1 MALASLLRLCR
12 TALPVVLLPL
22 AIHLSAA
29 TAGAA
34 NRCKLTLT
42 PPLAV
47 KMESLRPVI
56 STEINGVDARFMVD
70 TGSFFDFI
78 SPAAVA
84 QFNLPL
90 SYAPSYAYVSG
101 VGGSFVPKV
110 ATAKTFTVAGVTAHD
125 AQFLVGDNDL
135 QGGIA
140 GLLGQ
145 NLFRI
150 MDVEFDF
157 ADGVLRFARP
167 QHCGDEEL
175 AYWATTQP
183 IGVVDL
189 HWTSQR
195 QPHLIGNAS
204 VNGHEI
210 EVLFDTGSAR
220 TVLSLRAAKRAGITP
235 ESPGV
240 MPAGVTSGLGRNL
253 VRVWS
258 APVEKFEIGGEAIE
272 HTRVLIGDIGLP
284 PELGADMLLGSDFFL
299 AHHVYVAYSQNK
311 LYFTYNGGPV
321 FALNARQPAPPAAA
335 PLPGSTART
344 TPAPGATPQS
354 AALPGS
360 GAPAGAGAASAAA
373 LTSDIPTDA
382 AGFMRRGM
390 AEISRGEFSDA
401 IADLTRACD
410 SAPGDAACRYER
422 GLAYW
427 HGAQPQSALADF
439 DAAIQ
444 LQPNDFDAY
453 LARAELEL
461 HRAPASAQND
471 LDAVDRL
478 APAQWDLRLTL
489 ARLYAAAG
497 EYAGA
502 VHQYDLW
509 IEYHA
514 DDIRMPLALSNRCG
528 SEAAANV
535 DVDRALGDCNT
546 ALHLMPK
553 AAPITATAVAL
564 SNRGLV
570 YLRQGMLDKAL
581 ADFDAALKLQ
591 PELPLARYARGLV
604 ELKKGLRSQG
614 QADLGAARTQ
624 APGLTKRLT
633 SIGLTP

>member
-1 MALASLLRLCR
+1 MCL
-12 TALPVVLLPL
+12 
-22 AIHLSAA
+22 LSAPA
-29 TAGAA
+29 SAAG
-34 NRCKLTLT
+34 RCKLVMS

-47 KMESLRPVI
+47 KMENLRPVI
-56 STEINGVDARFMVD
+56 GTEINGVDARFMVD

-78 SPAAVA
+78 SPAAAA

-90 SYAPSYAYVSG
+90 SYAPPYYYVEG
-101 VGGSFVPKV
+101 VGGSFVPRI
-110 ATAKTFTVAGVTAHD
+110 ATAKTFTVAGITAHD

-150 MDVEFDF
+150 MDIEYDF
-157 ADGVLRFARP
+157 ADGVLRFVKP
-167 QHCGDEEL
+167 QHCGHEEL

-183 IGVVDL
+183 IGEVDL

-195 QPHLIGNAS
+195 QPNLMGNAS
-204 VNGHEI
+204 VDGHDI
-210 EVLFDTGSAR
+210 EVLFDTGSPR
-220 TVLSLRAAKRAGITP
+220 TILSLRAARRAGITP
-235 ESPGV
+235 ESAGV
-240 MPAGVTSGLGRNL
+240 TPAGLTSGLGRNL
-253 VRVWS
+253 VKVWS
-258 APVEKFEIGGEAIE
+258 APVGKFEIGGESIE

-321 FALNARQPAPPAAA
+321 FALNTRRPAPATTAPQPATAAQV
-335 PLPGSTART
+335 PG
-344 TPAPGATPQS
+344 G
-354 AALPGS
+354 
-360 GAPAGAGAASAAA
+360 GAA
-373 LTSDIPTDA
+373 TDA
-382 AGFMRRGM
+382 AGLMRRGM
-390 AEISRGEFSDA
+390 AESSRGEFSQA
-401 IADLTRACD
+401 IADLTHACD
-410 SAPGDAACRYER
+410 SDPSDAGCRYQR

-427 HGAQPQSALADF
+427 HSAQPQSALADF
-439 DAAIQ
+439 DGAIQ
-444 LQPNDFDAY
+444 RQPDDFEAH

-461 HRAPASAQND
+461 HRAPASAEND

-478 APAQWDLRLTL
+478 APQQWDLRLTL

-509 IEYHA
+509 IDYHA
-514 DDIRMPLALSNRCG
+514 DDVRMPLALSNRCG

-535 DVDRALGDCNT
+535 DVDRALEDCDT

-553 AAPITATAVAL
+553 AAPTEATAVAL

-570 YLRQGMLDKAL
+570 YLRQGLLDKAL
-581 ADFDAALKLQ
+581 ADLDAALKLQ
-591 PELPLARYARGLV
+591 PGLPLAQYARGLV

-614 QADLGAARTQ
+614 EADLAAARARAPELTQ
-624 APGLTKRLT
+624 HLTGM
-633 SIGLTP
+633 GLTP